1 MLLLG
6 AYANCPHVGL
16 VSLCCDATAPP
27 NDPPHNL
34 TTCFV
39 VCAHRDLQI
48 IQSLIG
54 ALKSPASA
62 SGLDA
67 SASNGPCGPPSA
79 ASPVPG
85 NRTMRGASSRSLPKN
100 RCNSPIA
107 TVPLHSL

>member
-1 MLLLG
+1 VVRLC
-6 AYANCPHVGL
+6 YCHPPCSHHT
-16 VSLCCDATAPP
+16 VSPGVCCGVF
-27 NDPPHNL
+27 
-34 TTCFV
+34 C
-39 VCAHRDLQI
+39 VCRDLQI

-67 SASNGPCGPPSA
+67 GGTTGPCGPPSA

-85 NRTMRGASSRSLPKN
+85 NRAMRAAGSRSLPKN